1 MELLNGV
8 FLNSFC
14 KSVGK
19 MLQLIELISVY
30 ARCIYGN
37 SVCIGLTAAY
47 TGIFNRQQTYIGVAG
62 YPKSAFGDE
71 AVEEVAEA
79 VEREGAAKGIRE
91 VAARDGVLTGKEVSK
106 GGIEVLLIDVG
117 PHGQRVLIDF
127 EATQGI
133 QQPLIRR
140 EAYAIDM
147 DVAAHVAAVLH
158 LYPAAER
165 QREGAESGQMDGR
178 AVAHHVQQLIAHGV
192 ERSDHH
198 TLPERT
204 PFSVVPIHEFFY
216 ATALETRHQ
225 HFLA

>member
-1 MELLNGV
+1 MRDDPNIYLL
-8 FLNSFC
+8 LSQRSLSLTITC
-14 KSVGK
+14 
-19 MLQLIELISVY
+19 L
-30 ARCIYGN
+30 AACA
-37 SVCIGLTAAY
+37 LTA
-47 TGIFNRQQTYIGVAG
+47 QT
-62 YPKSAFGDE
+62 AFGDE

-91 VAARDGVLTGKEVSK
+91 VAARDGVLTGKEVGK

-140 EAYAIDM
+140 EADAIDM

-158 LYPAAER
+158 LYPTAKR

-225 HFLA
+225 HVLA